1 MHIIYI
7 NIGRQRVKVAIVC
20 TISVRT
26 HLVMIPVLIASPLL
40 SDRALIE
47 GILKDVPLVVSGD
60 SRHRIGCI
68 GWSDLWH

>member
-7 NIGRQRVKVAIVC
+7 NIRRQRVKVAIVC

-47 GILKDVPLVVSGD
+47 GILKDLC
-60 SRHRIGCI
+60 H
-68 GWSDLWH
+68 WSSPVIADTGLGA